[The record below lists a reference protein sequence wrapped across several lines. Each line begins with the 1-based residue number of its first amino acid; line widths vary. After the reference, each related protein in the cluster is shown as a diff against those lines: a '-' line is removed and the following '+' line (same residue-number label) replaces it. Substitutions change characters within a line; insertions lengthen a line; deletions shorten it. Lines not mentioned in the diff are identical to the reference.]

1 MPRFALPAISF
12 ALPDCEQANVETV
25 PLPSATFS
33 GAAPRFRP
41 LCGAGGH
48 RARGTTFAQ
57 SLRTMASA
65 STKTTA
71 RKKGKSARPLA
82 GLGRDTGGTALPEA
96 ETALMRAVLEDAI
109 LCYLGR
115 GRRRRVD
122 PRILAREAEFWIRR
136 EDWESPFSFNNVCGA
151 LGLSPCSARVEILGW
166 KTGDASARLASLGV
180 VAAG

>member
-1 MPRFALPAISF
+1 MGR
-12 ALPDCEQANVETV
+12 E
-25 PLPSATFS
+25 
-33 GAAPRFRP
+33 
-41 LCGAGGH
+41 AGFG
-48 RARGTTFAQ
+48 
-57 SLRTMASA
+57 
-65 STKTTA
+65 
-71 RKKGKSARPLA
+71 
-82 GLGRDTGGTALPEA
+82 ALPEP

-115 GRRRRVD
+115 GRRRRMD

-136 EDWESPFSFNNVCGA
+136 DDWESPFSFNNVCGA